1 MKRACS
7 VGAPGGARI
16 SSDFGCSPP
25 RSGQGRDEERKAR
38 EASDLGPGLFACDAD
53 EVKPRKN

>member
-38 EASDLGPGLFACDAD
+38 EGSDLGPGLFACDAD
-53 EVKPRKN
+53 EV